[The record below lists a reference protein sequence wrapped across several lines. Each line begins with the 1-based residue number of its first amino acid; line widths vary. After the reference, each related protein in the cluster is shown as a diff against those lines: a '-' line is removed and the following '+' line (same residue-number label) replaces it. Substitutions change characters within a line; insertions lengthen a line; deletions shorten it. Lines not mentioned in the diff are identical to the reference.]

1 MLANKKFNVLL
12 KETPKYSTKVNKNLS
27 KASEDQHKDSEKPLV
42 QQHLKWIELHQNQE
56 AWVEK

>member
-12 KETPKYSTKVNKNLS
+12 KETPKYCIKVNKNLS

-42 QQHLKWIELHQNQE
+42 QQHLK
-56 AWVEK
+56 